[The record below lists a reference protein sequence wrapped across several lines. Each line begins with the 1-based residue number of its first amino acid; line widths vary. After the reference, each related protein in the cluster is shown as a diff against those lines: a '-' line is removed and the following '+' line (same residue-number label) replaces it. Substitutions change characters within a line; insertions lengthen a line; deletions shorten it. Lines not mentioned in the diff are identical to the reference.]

1 MVRSIS
7 KIDQLLE
14 QALADK
20 SLEPTFFR
28 ALLDAIVYAHVPKHD
43 DTGRVR
49 LIQFITPEG
58 QTVLPFFTDEFQ
70 AQQASSDTVK
80 TIVLSGRQLMEATR
94 GATLMLNP
102 NKTPCTLYP
111 EEIAALLDH
120 GDFAV
125 MESEVLP
132 ERQILV
138 AIPEAKPDWL
148 IKPLVSLYQTLDYVD
163 AAYVVEVRL
172 PEAPDR
178 SILLVVLAVAKPNA
192 ERAARASVMTMQPLC
207 AGREIAV
214 DLTTFEPGSPPAWI
228 VDTMIKEFYSKVT
241 AGNVF
246 T

>member
-1 MVRSIS
+1 VTRGPA

-14 QALADK
+14 QALANK

-28 ALLDAIVYAHVPKHD
+28 ALLDANVYTHVPKHD
-43 DTGRVR
+43 DTGRIR
-49 LIQFITPEG
+49 LIQFVTPEG
-58 QTVLPFFTDEFQ
+58 LTVLPFFTDEFQ
-70 AQQASSDTVK
+70 AQQASSSTVK

-111 EEIAALLDH
+111 EEIAALLNH
-120 GDFAV
+120 GEVAV

-138 AIPEAKPDWL
+138 SLPEPKPDWL
-148 IKPLVSLYQTLDYVD
+148 IKPLISLYQTLEYVA

-178 SILLVVLAVAKPNA
+178 AILLVVLAVAKLES
-192 ERAARASVMTMQPLC
+192 ERAARASILTIQPLC
-207 AGREIAV
+207 NGREIAV
-214 DLTTFEPGSPPAWI
+214 DLTAFEPGSPPAWLAGSE
-228 VDTMIKEFYSKVT
+228 IKEFYSKVT
-241 AGNVF
+241 AGNVIH
-246 T
+246 